1 MGGSLG
7 CEGRGEGQR
16 RTSGAWVPTDGRVGR
31 QEWRAALAV
40 RAGAIAGRRAAQQTR
55 GDDRQIA
62 GTERRGK
69 FAALAV
75 SAGAMGGGWYTR
87 SRGHGWQGQGSKI
100 RGRGAGT
107 CVAADQSEGTRGV
120 KQGCEGTGDSRGEEE
135 GGAKG

>member
-1 MGGSLG
+1 MACSLG
-7 CEGRGEGQR
+7 CEGRCNSRGEEGGAADQRRWQGQR
-16 RTSGAWVPTDGRVGR
+16 
-31 QEWRAALAV
+31 
-40 RAGAIAGRRAAQQTR
+40 
-55 GDDRQIA
+55 A

-75 SAGAMGGGWYTR
+75 SAGAMRGGWYTR
-87 SRGHGWQGQGSKI
+87 SRGHGCQGQGSKI